1 MKKLTS
7 NTITPNKAFL
17 SRLAFFTFG
26 VFIFLF
32 ALDLMG
38 ESFKITGGGAIEGI
52 INAASNPFIGLFIGL
67 LSTALIQ
74 SSSTTTAM
82 IVTAVASSS
91 IDLNTAV
98 PMIMG
103 ANVGTTITS
112 TIISLS
118 YISNRDEFGR
128 AISTAVVHDFFNIIT
143 VLILFPLEYKYSLLT
158 NGAEQLSSFFVD
170 KTALD
175 GALDKKTFFF
185 SLSAITE
192 AYLKVMSNNLVNLII
207 SFLMLFLS
215 IKFISKAIYRSLMGT
230 SESKLKKYIFNDT
243 LKSFSWG
250 VLVTGAIQSSS
261 ITTSII
267 VPFVATDKI
276 KLEKVVPFII
286 GANIGTT
293 ITAFIAV
300 MFESYAVVNIA
311 ITHLLFNIFG
321 VVIFLLF
328 PALRNMLV
336 KISISF
342 GNLVTKHRVGLVIY
356 VLLIFFLIPFLL
368 IYFNK

>member
-1 MKKLTS
+1 ML
-7 NTITPNKAFL
+7 FV
-17 SRLAFFTFG
+17 FG

-32 ALDLMG
+32 ALNLMG
-38 ESFKITGGGAIEGI
+38 ESFKQTSAGAIQEI

-91 IDLNTAV
+91 IDLTTAV

-118 YISNRDEFGR
+118 YISKREEFSR
-128 AISTAVVHDFFNIIT
+128 AISSAVTHDFFNIVI
-143 VLILFPLEYKYSLLT
+143 VIILFPLEYKYALLT
-158 NGAEQLSSFFVD
+158 SGAEQLSSFFANKAQISIALNE
-170 KTALD
+170 KTSL
-175 GALDKKTFFF
+175 LSF
-185 SLSAITE
+185 SYLTQ
-192 AYLKVMSNNLVNLII
+192 AYMGLVSNTVVNLIV

-215 IKFISKAIYRSLMGT
+215 IKFISKAIYRSLIGP
-230 SESKLKKYIFNDT
+230 SDSQLKKNIFRGT
-243 LKSFSWG
+243 LTSFSWG
-250 VLVTGAIQSSS
+250 VLVTGAVQSSS
-261 ITTSII
+261 ITTSIV

-276 KLEKVVPFII
+276 KLEKIAPFII

-300 MFESYAVVNIA
+300 MFESVAAVNIA
-311 ITHLLFNIFG
+311 IVHLLFNITG
-321 VVIFLLF
+321 VLIFLIS

-336 KISISF
+336 KLSISF
-342 GNLVTKHRVGLVIY
+342 GNLVARYRIILIVY
-356 VLLIFFLIPFLL
+356 VLLLFFLIPFLL